1 MNNTDI
7 HRNSNISRDVYS
19 SRDAY
24 ASNDPYSKK
33 NPYENNN
40 AHQKKNETE
49 KISSEY
55 GYGLYCDH
63 FFNIEN
69 VFRTKFTDDTQIHT
83 EKREYT
89 GTGDIASVFPKMSL
103 ITTNNYFII
112 VLTIILSSFLIMV
125 FNNKWVEIGSFVFF
139 LLIYTWRFICPS
151 YLIIKS
157 KQYVIGEEYKNL
169 YKSYNAFI
177 NFFQI
182 TNMFLSSLLVYV
194 SLEKYKSLTFL
205 INTSLEYIE
214 KNLPIIKKIISMK
227 NINLNYNGF
236 EYLSVEYFLIT
247 LVSFIMLYYYKNNVV
262 KKKYVENEK
271 DIKLKRLTN
280 LFQRKSLILDG
291 I

>member
-1 MNNTDI
+1 MDNTDI

-247 LVSFIMLYYYKNNVV
+247 LVSFVMLYYYKNNVV

>member
-247 LVSFIMLYYYKNNVV
+247 LVSFVMLYYYKNNVV